1 MGRRFS
7 KSLGRKT
14 HSNTEARISTLDENE
29 ALDLL
34 ESLNIEPF
42 LLILDQV
49 QDPRNLGACLRSADG
64 FGVNLV
70 VIPSDRSAGLTDV
83 VRHVAAGAAESIPI
97 VRVRN
102 LVRFMKELKDRGIRL
117 VGTSDQAKSTIF
129 DSDLTGPV
137 GIVMGAEEAGIRR
150 LTADN
155 CDLLINIPMSG
166 AIECLNVSVATGIC
180 LFEVFRQKKLSS

>member
-1 MGRRFS
+1 M
-7 KSLGRKT
+7 
-14 HSNTEARISTLDENE
+14 DENE

-83 VRHVAAGAAESIPI
+83 VRHVAAEAAESIPI

-117 VGTSDQAKSTIF
+117 VGTSDQAKVQFLIRI
-129 DSDLTGPV
+129 LPV
-137 GIVMGAEEAGIRR
+137 EWES
-150 LTADN
+150 LWE
-155 CDLLINIPMSG
+155 L
-166 AIECLNVSVATGIC
+166 
-180 LFEVFRQKKLSS
+180 KKPEFAV

>member
-1 MGRRFS
+1 MF
-7 KSLGRKT
+7 
-14 HSNTEARISTLDENE
+14 
-29 ALDLL
+29 
-34 ESLNIEPF
+34 
-42 LLILDQV
+42 
-49 QDPRNLGACLRSADG
+49 RSADG

-137 GIVMGAEEAGIRR
+137 GIVMGAEETGIRR

-180 LFEVFRQKKLSS
+180 LFEVFGKRNFQVK